1 MTFSKQAYYLSVI
14 LLLGCFSSIPPAAAA
29 DHKTPTEIYDI
40 AKDFAMCSALYDAL
54 KDVAKREGDPDTAE
68 VFNGLSNGAE
78 FVAGAIA
85 KTYGGV
91 SNEKTFVAGIYDTE
105 LPFIRTIIKH
115 QGVKDKDIA
124 IRLNTCKALN
134 PLQTQM
140 VDELRKKA
148 YGTDTTQNQFFK

>member
-1 MTFSKQAYYLSVI
+1 MTPSKQAYYLSVI
-14 LLLGCFSSIPPAAAA
+14 LLLGCFSSIPVAA

-91 SNEKTFVAGIYDTE
+91 TNEKTFVAGIYDTE
-105 LPFIRTIIKH
+105 LPFIRTITK
-115 QGVKDKDIA
+115 
-124 IRLNTCKALN
+124 
-134 PLQTQM
+134 
-140 VDELRKKA
+140 E
-148 YGTDTTQNQFFK
+148 